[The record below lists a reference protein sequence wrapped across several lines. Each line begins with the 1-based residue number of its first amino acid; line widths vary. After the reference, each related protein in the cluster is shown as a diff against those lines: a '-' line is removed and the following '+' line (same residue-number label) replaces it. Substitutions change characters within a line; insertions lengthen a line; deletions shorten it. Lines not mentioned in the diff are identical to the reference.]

1 MAIDAAELALRL
13 AQHAEAVCRHYLSN
27 GRREGRYWRVGDVRN
42 MPGRSM
48 YVRLTGASSGK
59 GAAGRWTD
67 AATAEYGDLL
77 DVIRESCGLA
87 EFSDVAA
94 EARRFLNLPRPV
106 PRQAS
111 PSAARLHRGDVAD
124 FSSIPGEAQRSAQRL
139 FAISVPIAG
148 TLAETYFRGRG
159 ITALR
164 ETECLRFHPNCFYR
178 ANVTGDAEHHA
189 RTDHGVDAE
198 TDEQPETCPALIA
211 AVTDLSGTIT
221 GIHRTYLGAIGS
233 GFRVDKAPVET
244 PRRAM
249 GHLLGNGV
257 RFGKPNDV
265 LAAGEGIETV
275 LSLRCV
281 LPGIPMIA
289 ALSAN
294 HLGAILF
301 PSTLRRLY
309 VACDNDAAGSAA
321 FAILSERALEA
332 GIEALSL
339 MPALR
344 DFNDDLRQLNLVDL
358 QAALRMQL
366 VPEDVRRFISFSGD
380 ASTG

>member
-27 GRREGRYWRVGDVRN
+27 GRREGRYWRVGDIKN
-42 MPGRSM
+42 TPGRSM

-77 DVIRESCGLA
+77 DVIRESRGLV

-94 EARRFLNLPRPV
+94 EARRFLNLPRPTS
-106 PRQAS
+106 RQKSGS
-111 PSAARLHRGDVAD
+111 PARLHREAANT
-124 FSSIPGEAQRSAQRL
+124 FSVPGESERSAQRL
-139 FAISVPIAG
+139 FAVSVPIAD
-148 TLAETYFRGRG
+148 TLAETYLRGRR
-159 ITALR
+159 ITALH

-178 ANVTGDAEHHA
+178 TDVNGGAADRA
-189 RTDHGVDAE
+189 RSDHGRDAD
-198 TDEQPETCPALIA
+198 TGEQPEARPALIA
-211 AVTDLSGTIT
+211 AVTDLNGMIT

-244 PRRAM
+244 PRRSM

-257 RFGKPNDV
+257 RFGKSSDV
-265 LAAGEGIETV
+265 MAAGEGIETI
-275 LSLRCV
+275 LSLRHV
-281 LPGIPMIA
+281 LPGMPMVA

-309 VACDNDAAGSAA
+309 VARDNDAAGSAA
-321 FAILSERALEA
+321 FAILSERALAA

-358 QAALRMQL
+358 QAALRVQL
-366 VPEDVRRFISFSGD
+366 VPEDVPRFLIVGGE
-380 ASTG
+380 ASMG

>member
-27 GRREGRYWRVGDVRN
+27 GRREGRYWRVGDIKN
-42 MPGRSM
+42 TPGRSM

-59 GAAGRWTD
+59 GAAGKWTD
-67 AATAEYGDLL
+67 AATAQYGDLL
-77 DVIRESCGLA
+77 DVIRESRGLV
-87 EFSDVAA
+87 EFSDIAA
-94 EARRFLNLPRPV
+94 EARRFLNLPRPA
-106 PRQAS
+106 PQRELL
-111 PSAARLHRGDVAD
+111 PSGRLHRELAD
-124 FSSIPGEAQRSAQRL
+124 LSFIPGESQRSAQRL
-139 FAISVPIAG
+139 FAVSVPIAG
-148 TLAETYFRGRG
+148 TLAETYLRGRG
-159 ITALR
+159 ITALH

-178 ANVTGDAEHHA
+178 ADANQGA
-189 RTDHGVDAE
+189 VDHVAAGHDEDADA
-198 TDEQPETCPALIA
+198 DEQREAWPALIA
-211 AVTDLSGTIT
+211 AVTDFNGMIT
-221 GIHRTYLGAIGS
+221 GIHRTYLSTLGL
-233 GFRVDKAPVET
+233 GFQVDKAPVET
-244 PRRAM
+244 PRRAL

-257 RFGKPNDV
+257 RFGKPSDV
-265 LAAGEGIETV
+265 LAAGEGVETI
-275 LSLRCV
+275 LSLRCI
-281 LPGIPMIA
+281 LPGMPKIA

-309 VACDNDAAGSAA
+309 VVRDNDAAGDAA
-321 FAILSERALEA
+321 FATLVERAQAA

-339 MPALR
+339 MPTLR

-366 VPEDVRRFISFSGD
+366 VPEDVRRFISFSRD

>member
-42 MPGRSM
+42 TPGRSM

-59 GAAGRWTD
+59 GAVGKWTD
-67 AATAEYGDLL
+67 AATAEHGDLL
-77 DVIRESCGLA
+77 DVIRESRGLV

-94 EARRFLNLPRPV
+94 EARRFLNLPRPA
-106 PRQAS
+106 PQQKLRS
-111 PSAARLHRGDVAD
+111 SARLDSEAAGS
-124 FSSIPGEAQRSAQRL
+124 FSAPGELQQSAQRL
-139 FAISVPIAG
+139 FAVSVPISG
-148 TLAETYFRGRG
+148 TLAETYLRGRG
-159 ITALR
+159 ITALH

-178 ANVTGDAEHHA
+178 SNVNVGAADYAGTSHNEDAN
-189 RTDHGVDAE
+189 
-198 TDEQPETCPALIA
+198 TDEHLEAWPALIA
-211 AVTDLSGTIT
+211 AVTDLNGMIT
-221 GIHRTYLGAIGS
+221 GIHRTYLSAIGS
-233 GFRVDKAPVET
+233 GFRADKAPVET
-244 PRRAM
+244 PRRAL

-257 RFGKPNDV
+257 RFGKSDDV
-265 LAAGEGIETV
+265 LAAGEGIETI

-281 LPGIPMIA
+281 LPGMPMVA

-309 VACDNDAAGSAA
+309 VACDNDAAGDAA
-321 FAILSERALEA
+321 FAILSERAQAA

-339 MPALR
+339 IPALR
-344 DFNDDLRQLNLVDL
+344 DFNDDIWQLNLSDF
-358 QAALRMQL
+358 QATLRVQL
-366 VPEDVRRFISFSGD
+366 APEDVPRFLIAGGD